1 MKAHW
6 TTREFPIIINHIY
19 TQEVKQLYQSE
30 SGQDTE
36 IMLKWGIKENLVTG
50 PWVKVWARP
59 WD

>member
-6 TTREFPIIINHIY
+6 TTRESTIIIIHIY
-19 TQEVKQLYQSE
+19 TQEVEQLYQ

-36 IMLKWGIKENLVTG
+36 SMLKWGIEENLVTG
-50 PWVKVWARP
+50 LCVKVWARP

>member
-6 TTREFPIIINHIY
+6 TTRESPIIIIHIY

-36 IMLKWGIKENLVTG
+36 SMLQWGIEENLVG
-50 PWVKVWARP
+50 LWVKVWARP